1 MPTLLEK
8 LNKIYEK
15 IDHIEKRGRNKNQGY
30 NYVKAA
36 DLAHAVRNAFL
47 ELGIYAEVTF
57 KYIRGYEFETAKGT
71 KMQAVDVQCD
81 IKFYN
86 VTEPTV
92 NGDSTSY
99 FTTGLGSGSDT
110 TDKAIYKAQTG
121 ALKYALRNA
130 FIVPDEVDPENDSE
144 DVVEEEVVMPPKAVI
159 PKIPT
164 KPKTSRAGDAA
175 SKEESAAVK
184 PISLNADSSADLP
197 KDRALT
203 AEEKESVKNNC
214 KLLVA
219 DLIDGGLK
227 PSKGYSHEK
236 KFLVYLLK
244 ETGASNFD
252 GITRN
257 QWDEFQKNVNRV
269 KTNDGTKALVVEV
282 NSACGVE
289 K

>member
-81 IKFYN
+81 IKFYDISA
-86 VTEPTV
+86 PTI
-92 NGDSTSY
+92 NGVSNSY
-99 FTTGLGSGSDT
+99 YTTGLGSGSDT

-144 DVVEEEVVMPPKAVI
+144 DVVEEEAVPSSKAVI
-159 PKIPT
+159 PKLPT
-164 KPKTSRAGDAA
+164 KPKVA
-175 SKEESAAVK
+175 SKVSTEESTTVK
-184 PISLNADSSADLP
+184 PTGVSVDSSEDLP
-197 KDRALT
+197 KDRTLT
-203 AEEKESVKNNC
+203 AEEKEAVKNNC
-214 KLLVA
+214 KIIVA
-219 DLIDGGLK
+219 DLIDAGLK

-244 ETGASNFD
+244 ETGANNFD

-257 QWDEFQKNVNRV
+257 RWDVFQKNVNRI

-282 NSACGVE
+282 NSACGV
-289 K
+289 